1 MADKKIMIREEYL
14 NGIKAHNR
22 SLVEDKNNLINKLT
36 EAEDKILQLNSK
48 IETLQEENAK
58 LKKDLELRPE
68 KQEEIQ
74 VNFTPEED
82 FEPISEPQY
91 EPKSKVFEEVRN
103 TLQNKPNIAN
113 NIQTEKNNSNIRF
126 DEFPGEEI
134 YQRIHVTPNESRIIK
149 ELSIQPLDYR
159 GLSLATDI
167 TIEQLRTHKKD
178 LVKKGIPIMTQKVS
192 GFHQRMYIKPDT
204 LKRFQIT
211 ISN

>member
-1 MADKKIMIREEYL
+1 MSDKKILIREEYL

-48 IETLQEENAK
+48 IETLHEENIK
-58 LKKDLELRPE
+58 LK
-68 KQEEIQ
+68 EEIKSQ
-74 VNFTPEED
+74 KNEEVQLNFTPEEE
-82 FEPISEPQY
+82 FESITEPQY
-91 EPKSKVFEEVRN
+91 EPKIEV
-103 TLQNKPNIAN
+103 QKKSNIAN
-113 NIQTEKNNSNIRF
+113 NIQTKENNSNIRF

-134 YQRIHVTPNESRIIK
+134 YQRIHVTPNEGKIIQ
-149 ELSIQPLDYR
+149 ELSTQPLDYM
-159 GLSLATDI
+159 GLSLATNI
-167 TIEQLRTHKKD
+167 TKEQLRTHKKD

-192 GFHQRMYIKPDT
+192 GFPQRMYIKPDT